1 MALPDDLV
9 DHILK
14 KGPSQGTLLLVLT
27 QLKKDGLI
35 NKAIQECIRALDIY
49 PDDIRLRRLLAE
61 AYFEAGLMG
70 QAEAELGRLTSEL
83 KDLSSV
89 YKLQARILAR
99 QKRPVEAEVA
109 LRTYLAANQD
119 DQEALDLLDS
129 IATRIGV
136 EKGVEAGALSHEV
149 EADPAMAQAWE
160 LPEEGQIE
168 EEEETPFPEEEEDAI
183 VDLASPTIA
192 ELYFSQG
199 QVLEAISTYE
209 KILLKDPED
218 KFALSRL
225 AELNEFVDKASTPS
239 QEDISRQNTLKTIA
253 ILEDWLVRIRVT
265 NTARA

>member
-1 MALPDDLV
+1 MARPDDLI

-27 QLKKDGLI
+27 QLKEAGLI
-35 NKAIQECIRALDIY
+35 NKVIQECIRALDFY
-49 PDDIRLRRLLAE
+49 SDDIRLRRLLAE
-61 AYFEAGLMG
+61 AYFEAGLIG

-99 QKRPVEAEVA
+99 QKRLEEAEVS
-109 LRTYLAANQD
+109 LRTYLAANHD
-119 DQEALDLLDS
+119 DQEALELLDS
-129 IATRIGV
+129 IAARIGV
-136 EKGVEAGALSHEV
+136 EKGVEAGELSPKV
-149 EADPAMAQAWE
+149 EAEPEMAQAWE
-160 LPEEGQIE
+160 PVEEGLIE

-218 KFALSRL
+218 KLALSRL
-225 AELNEFVDKASTPS
+225 AELNEVVAKAATPS
-239 QEDISRQNTLKTIA
+239 QEHIARQNTLKTIA
-253 ILEDWLVRIRVT
+253 IMEDWLARIRVT
-265 NTARA
+265 NTART

>member
-1 MALPDDLV
+1 MALPDDFV

-14 KGPSQGTLLLVLT
+14 KNPSQGTLLLVLT

-49 PDDIRLRRLLAE
+49 PDDFRLRRLLAE
-61 AYFEAGLMG
+61 AYFEAGLIG
-70 QAEAELGRLTSEL
+70 QAEAELGRLTSQL

-89 YKLQARILAR
+89 YNLQARILAR
-99 QKRPVEAEVA
+99 QKRLEEAEVS

-136 EKGVEAGALSHEV
+136 EKGVEAGVLSHEV
-149 EADPAMAQAWE
+149 EAEPEMAQAGE
-160 LPEEGQIE
+160 LLEEGLI
-168 EEEETPFPEEEEDAI
+168 EEEDAI

-199 QVLEAISTYE
+199 QVLEAIRTYE

-218 KFALSRL
+218 KLALRRL
-225 AELNEFVDKASTPS
+225 AELNEVVEDKAATPS
-239 QEDISRQNTLKTIA
+239 QEHIARQNTLKTIA
-253 ILEDWLVRIRVT
+253 ILEDWLARIRVT